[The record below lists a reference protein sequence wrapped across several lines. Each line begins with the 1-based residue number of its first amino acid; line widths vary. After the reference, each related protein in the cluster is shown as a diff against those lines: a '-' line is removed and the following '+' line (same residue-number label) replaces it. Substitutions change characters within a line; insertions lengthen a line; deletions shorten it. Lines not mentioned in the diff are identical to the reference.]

1 MPAPVLTDFDA
12 GLVAAIPGPAWLRNS
27 RLSAWEQ
34 FSAAGLPSASE
45 EVWRYSRVDDLELD
59 RYRPPAH
66 GSTPVL
72 ELGSLPPRLV
82 ELVAAAGEHA
92 TVLVVHN
99 GAAGRVSGPQEGL
112 TVQSPGDGPFGAGGE
127 LRPQLQGPPPDVF
140 SALNAAVCEAPWR
153 VSVPSGARVAGPLVV
168 VHWLEGEG
176 LAAFPRLEVEL
187 GKQASLDLVE
197 ILASGDEAMLAVPVT
212 RLALG
217 DGAHLRYGQLQLLGA
232 GAWQLANQASRLSRD
247 ASLRSMSVALG
258 GDYARVRTGSVLDGP
273 GGESE
278 LLAAYFGAGHQM
290 HDLRTIQHHSAPRS
304 RSALLFK
311 GAVAGTAHSVYS
323 GLIRVEKGAKG
334 TNAFQTNRN
343 LVLSDGA
350 QADSV
355 PNLEIEDND
364 VKCSHAS
371 AVGPIDES
379 QLFYLESR
387 GIPTATAKRL
397 ITFGFMDEVLEKF
410 PVAPMVPWLRR
421 ELAGRLA
428 TAGLPE
434 PGAGAGAG
442 EEA

>member
-1 MPAPVLTDFDA
+1 
-12 GLVAAIPGPAWLRNS
+12 LVAAIPGPAWLRDS
-27 RLSAWEQ
+27 RLSAWEH
-34 FSAAGLPSASE
+34 FSSAGLPSASE
-45 EVWRYSRVDDLELD
+45 EIWRYSRVDDLELG
-59 RYRPPAH
+59 RYRPPAP
-66 GSTPVL
+66 GSTPSRDL
-72 ELGSLPPRLV
+72 ESLPPGLM
-82 ELVAAAGEHA
+82 ELVAAAGERA

-99 GAAGRVSGPQEGL
+99 GATGRVSRPQEGL
-112 TVQSPGDGPFGAGGE
+112 AVQTPGEGLFGADGE
-127 LRPQLQGPPPDVF
+127 LRLPLQGPPPDVF
-140 SALNAAVCEAPWR
+140 STLNAALCEAPWR
-153 VSVPSGARVAGPLVV
+153 VSVPGGARVAGPLVV
-168 VHWLEGEG
+168 VHWLEGDG

-187 GKQASLDLVE
+187 GPQASLDVVE
-197 ILASGDEAMLAVPVT
+197 VMASGDEAMLVVPVT

-217 DGAHLRYGQLQLLGA
+217 AGARLRYGQLQLLGP
-232 GAWQLANQASRLSRD
+232 GAWQLANQVSRLSRD
-247 ASLRSMSVALG
+247 ASLLSMSVALG

-278 LLAAYFGAGHQM
+278 LLAAYFGTGHQM

-387 GIPTATAKRL
+387 GVPTGTAKRL
-397 ITFGFMDEVLEKF
+397 ITLGFMDEVLEKF
-410 PVAPMVPWLRR
+410 PVAAMVPWLRR

-428 TAGLPE
+428 AAGLPE
-434 PGAGAGAG
+434 PGSGVG
-442 EEA
+442 EGS